1 MALFG
6 PRLTGDADITGIV
19 DSIRSQTVLVDKTA
33 NFNILTKEAETYQVT
48 TGTLTATAPAADSTD
63 LKIGSKFLIINNGG
77 GTLTINQNASGTIG
91 TIAAGES
98 GLLVLLTNAT
108 TNGTW
113 QLIQLD
119 RDATGVTKFS
129 ETFTTTDWSVASG
142 GSQSIVFNASTLVSA
157 NPVVQVMR
165 DSDNAVVLVETL
177 IASTSSI
184 TLRVPVIT
192 GVTTVFQGRIVVL

>member
-19 DSIRSQTVLVDKTA
+19 DSIRSQTLLVAKTA
-33 NFNILTKEAETYQVT
+33 NFNILTKEAATYEVT
-48 TGTLTATAPAADSTD
+48 TGTLTGTLPAANSTD
-63 LKIGSKFLIINNGG
+63 LKVGAQFLLINNGG
-77 GTLTINQNASGTIG
+77 GTLTVNQNSSGSVG

-98 GLLVLLTNAT
+98 GLVVLLTNAT
-108 TNGTW
+108 ANGTW

-119 RDATGVTKFS
+119 KDATGVTKYS

-142 GSQSIVFNASTLVSA
+142 GSQSLVIDASSLVSA

-165 DSDNAVVLVETL
+165 DSDNAVVLVETI

-192 GVTTVFQGRIVVL
+192 NVVTVFQGRIVVL